1 MERTMTHPPDIRW
14 KQRFDNFN
22 RALYQLTLAV
32 ELSRQRDF
40 SDLEKQGV
48 IQGFEFVHELAW
60 NVLKDFLE
68 YEGIQGI
75 VGSRGTVREAFKRG
89 LIADG
94 ELWMDMVEKRNL
106 TSHTY
111 NAALAQQLVA
121 DVIKGYYPAFVDL
134 QRDMRARE

>member
-1 MERTMTHPPDIRW
+1 MSKDIRW

-22 RALYQLTLAV
+22 RALHQLTLAV
-32 ELSRQRDF
+32 ELSRQRPL

-75 VGSRGTVREAFKRG
+75 VGSRGAVREAFKRG
-89 LIADG
+89 LIEDG
-94 ELWMDMVEKRNL
+94 EIWMDMIEKRNL
-106 TSHTY
+106 SSHTY
-111 NAALAQQLVA
+111 NLEIAVALANEIVTT
-121 DVIKGYYPAFVDL
+121 YHPAFLAL
-134 QRDMRARE
+134 QEEMRRRV